1 MIGRRASDVASP
13 GFRSFLVIVA
23 ILAVYVAI
31 ITYLPAPEIKAAEP
45 VDACRDGI
53 VQSFDGE
60 SWHPVTIPRQS
71 KHYDGK
77 RRAPDYPAGH
87 VRTIPCRQNL
97 TP

>member
-31 ITYLPAPEIKAAEP
+31 ITYLPVPEIKAAKP
-45 VDACRDGI
+45 VDACRDGV

-60 SWHPVTIPRQS
+60 NWHPVTIDRKS
-71 KHYDGK
+71 HYYDGK
-77 RRAPDYPAGH
+77 KWAPDYPAGH
-87 VRTIPCRQNL
+87 VRTIPCGESK
-97 TP
+97 